1 VHNPI
6 YRHLLLAHGS
16 WFLSKFHRPPPAL
29 YRSRF
34 WGKHFRRLVGLESER
49 ESKGV
54 QLKVIC
60 GTSSY
65 DYGTLTYVEEM
76 FL

>member
-1 VHNPI
+1 MLR
-6 YRHLLLAHGS
+6 RHLGIKL
-16 WFLSKFHRPPPAL
+16 HRIQRWMQSH

-34 WGKHFRRLVGLESER
+34 WGNISEGCWVR
-49 ESKGV
+49 EVMVVTKGV
-54 QLKVIC
+54 KRGAMKVIC

-65 DYGTLTYVEEM
+65 DYGTLRYVEEM

>member
-1 VHNPI
+1 
-6 YRHLLLAHGS
+6 
-16 WFLSKFHRPPPAL
+16 
-29 YRSRF
+29 
-34 WGKHFRRLVGLESER
+34 
-49 ESKGV
+49 V

-76 FL
+76 FLSQLLHTLKYHNRSY